1 LRVGF
6 AAGKIKPG
14 TSGEKKRLNSVGLRR
29 HFSSPSA
36 NFLFDLFASAG
47 NTQILCVKVELD
59 GELQSRDEVTC
70 GSIEAIFQRLG
81 SSPSGLP
88 SSEARARL
96 ARFGANRLKTKSRA
110 GAFTLL
116 LGQFKSPIILI
127 LIGAATLSV
136 FLQQAS
142 DAAIILGIVLV
153 SGLLGF
159 WQEYGAA
166 NAVEKLRAVVQTK
179 ARALRDGAEVLV
191 PLEEIVP
198 GDVVLLCAG
207 AIIPGDCRLLEAR
220 DLFVNEATLTG
231 ETYPVE
237 KAPCVLAP
245 ETSLARCT
253 NAVFMGTHVVSGSG
267 KALVVRTGRA
277 TEFGKVFESLKLRP
291 PETEFEHGIR
301 RFGYLLAEVTFL
313 LVLAIFAFNVY
324 FHKPVLDSFLFALAL
339 AVGLTPQLLPA
350 IISIN
355 LSHGARQMAE
365 KKVITK
371 RLAAIENFG
380 SMNVLC
386 SDKTGTIT
394 EGKVRI
400 HAALDAEGRE
410 SAKVL
415 LYAYLN
421 ATNETG
427 FVNPIDEAIRES
439 AALNCE
445 GWRKLDELPY
455 DFMRKRL
462 SILFEKDSQHLLIT
476 KGALRQILEVCTK
489 TELSHESFIDIETA
503 RPKIDERW
511 HEFSNQGLRVL
522 GVAYRDCGT
531 DTQIKHESENDMIFL
546 GFIVLSDPPKSGIGQ
561 TIRELNELGIGL
573 KIITGDNALIAA
585 HVAHEVGLTDARILS
600 GPEMRKMSNP
610 ALMRCASEVDVFA
623 EIEPI
628 QKEQIVLALK
638 KAGHVVGYMGDG
650 INDATALHTAD
661 VGLSVEGAVDVAREA
676 ADFVLL
682 ERDLGVLVDGVRE
695 GRRTF
700 ANTLKY
706 VFIAT
711 SANFGNM
718 FSMAGASL
726 FLPFLPLLPKQI
738 LLINLLTDFP
748 EMTIASDN
756 VDDELVQAPRRWDIG
771 FIRRFMIVFGLISS
785 VFDYLTFGV
794 LFWLNA
800 TVAQFRTG
808 WFIESIVSASM
819 IVLVVRSRR
828 PFFKSRPSKLL
839 ALATVAVVVVT
850 AFTPYLPFAGRLG
863 FQPMPAHFYP
873 IITLIIFAYIAAAE
887 FGKLLFYRTNR
898 ASFGAKAQ

>member
-1 LRVGF
+1 MKVQ
-6 AAGKIKPG
+6 
-14 TSGEKKRLNSVGLRR
+14 
-29 HFSSPSA
+29 SSE
-36 NFLFDLFASAG
+36 
-47 NTQILCVKVELD
+47 QR
-59 GELQSRDEVTC
+59 SRDELTTA
-70 GSIEAIFQRLG
+70 SIEAIFERLG
-81 SSPSGLP
+81 SSTSGLTTQ
-88 SSEARARL
+88 EARERL
-96 ARFGANRLKTKSRA
+96 ARFGANRLKGKGRA
-110 GAFTLL
+110 AALTLL
-116 LGQFKSPIILI
+116 LGQFKSPIVLI
-127 LIGAATLSV
+127 LIGAATLSI
-136 FLQQAS
+136 FLQDAS
-142 DAAIILGIVLV
+142 DAAIILAIVLV

-159 WQEYGAA
+159 WQEHGAA
-166 NAVEKLRAVVQTK
+166 NAVAKLRAVVETK
-179 ARALRDGAEVLV
+179 ARALRDGAKIFV

-198 GDVVLLCAG
+198 GDVVVLSAG

-220 DLFVNEATLTG
+220 DLFINEATLTG

-237 KAPCVLAP
+237 KTPSVLGHAAA
-245 ETSLARCT
+245 LARCT
-253 NAVFMGTHVVSGSG
+253 NAAFMGTHVVSGNG
-267 KALVVRTGRA
+267 KALVVHTGRD

-313 LVLAIFAFNVY
+313 LVIAIFAFNVY

-355 LSHGARQMAE
+355 LSHGARRMAE

-380 SMNVLC
+380 SMNVFC

-394 EGKVRI
+394 EGEVRI

-410 SAKVL
+410 SSKVL

-421 ATNETG
+421 AANETG
-427 FVNPIDEAIRES
+427 FVNPIDQAIRES
-439 AALNCE
+439 AAPNCE

-455 DFMRKRL
+455 DFVRKRL
-462 SILFEKDSQHLLIT
+462 SILFEKDSRHLLIT
-476 KGALRQILEVCTK
+476 KGALRQMLDVCVK
-489 TELSHESFIDIETA
+489 AESSGGALIDIESV
-503 RPKIDERW
+503 RPKIDNHWE
-511 HEFSNQGLRVL
+511 EFSNQGRRVL

-531 DTQIKHESENDMIFL
+531 ETQIKHESENGMIFL
-546 GFIVLSDPPKSGIGQ
+546 GFIVLSDPPKPGIGQ
-561 TIRELNELGIGL
+561 TIRELNTLGISL

-585 HVAHEVGLTDARILS
+585 HVAREIGLTNARILS
-600 GPEMRKMSNP
+600 GPEMRKMNNQ
-610 ALMRCASEVDVFA
+610 ALTRCASEVDVFA
-623 EIEPI
+623 EIEPM

-682 ERDLGVLVDGVRE
+682 ERDLEVLVDGVRE

-748 EMTIASDN
+748 EMTIAGDN
-756 VDDELVQAPRRWDIG
+756 VDPELVQVPRRWDIR
-771 FIRRFMIVFGLISS
+771 FIRRFMIVFGLVSS

-794 LFWLNA
+794 LFWLHA

-808 WFIESIVSASM
+808 WFIESIVSASL

-828 PFFKSRPSKLL
+828 PFFKSQPSKLL
-839 ALATVAVVVVT
+839 TLATAVIVIVT
-850 AFTPYLPFAGRLG
+850 VLTPYLPFAGVLG
-863 FQPMPAHFYP
+863 FQPMPARFYP
-873 IITLIIFAYIAAAE
+873 IIAAIVIAYIAAAE
-887 FGKLLFYRTNR
+887 LAKLLFYRANR
-898 ASFGAKAQ
+898 ASHLAKRL

>member
-1 LRVGF
+1 
-6 AAGKIKPG
+6 
-14 TSGEKKRLNSVGLRR
+14 
-29 HFSSPSA
+29 
-36 NFLFDLFASAG
+36 
-47 NTQILCVKVELD
+47 VKVRGNEWRSR
-59 GELQSRDEVTC
+59 GELAAAST
-70 GSIEAIFQRLG
+70 EALFQRL
-81 SSPSGLP
+81 SSSVAGLTAV
-88 SSEARARL
+88 EARERL
-96 ARFGANRLKTKSRA
+96 ARFGANRLKAKSRA
-110 GAFTLL
+110 AAFTLL
-116 LGQFKSPIILI
+116 LGQFKSPIVLI
-127 LIGAATLSV
+127 LIGAAILSI
-136 FLQQAS
+136 FLQDAS
-142 DAAIILGIVLV
+142 DAAIILVIVLV

-159 WQEYGAA
+159 WQEHGAA
-166 NAVEKLRAVVQTK
+166 NAVAKLRAVVETK
-179 ARALRDGAEVLV
+179 AHVLRDGAEVMV

-198 GDVVLLCAG
+198 GDVVLLSAG

-237 KAPCVLAP
+237 KTPCVLAP
-245 ETSLARCT
+245 DTALARCT
-253 NAVFMGTHVVSGSG
+253 NAAFMGTHVVSGSG
-267 KALVVRTGRA
+267 KALVVHTGRD
-277 TEFGKVFESLKLRP
+277 TEFGKVFERLKLRP
-291 PETEFEHGIR
+291 PETEFEHGVR
-301 RFGYLLAEVTFL
+301 RFGYLLAEVTFV
-313 LVLAIFAFNVY
+313 LVIAIFAFNVY

-355 LSHGARQMAE
+355 LSHGARRMAE

-410 SAKVL
+410 NAKVL
-415 LYAYLN
+415 LYTYLN
-421 ATNETG
+421 AANETG

-439 AALNCE
+439 AAPDCE

-455 DFMRKRL
+455 DFVRKRL
-462 SILFEKDSQHLLIT
+462 SILFEKDGRHLLIT
-476 KGALRQILEVCTK
+476 KGALRQILEVCK
-489 TELSHESFIDIETA
+489 QAELSDGSFIDIDSA
-503 RPKIDERW
+503 RIEINKRW
-511 HEFSNQGLRVL
+511 QEFSNQGRRVL

-531 DTQIKHESENDMIFL
+531 DTQIKHESEKGMIFL
-546 GFIVLSDPPKSGIGQ
+546 GFVVLSDPPKSGIGQ
-561 TIRELNELGIGL
+561 AIRELNELGISL
-573 KIITGDNALIAA
+573 KIITGDNALIAV
-585 HVAHEVGLTDARILS
+585 HVANEVGLTNARVLS
-600 GPEMRKMSNP
+600 GPEMRKMNNQ
-610 ALMRCASEVDVFA
+610 ALTRCASEVDVFA

-661 VGLSVEGAVDVAREA
+661 VGLSVDGAVDVAREA

-682 ERDLGVLVDGVRE
+682 ERDLKVLVDGVRE

-748 EMTIASDN
+748 EMTIAGDN
-756 VDDELVQAPRRWDIG
+756 VDPELVQAPRRWDIR
-771 FIRRFMIVFGLISS
+771 FIRRFMIVFGLVSS
-785 VFDYLTFGV
+785 VFDYFTFGV
-794 LFWLNA
+794 LLWLNA
-800 TVAQFRTG
+800 TIAQFRTG
-808 WFIESIVSASM
+808 WFIESIVSASL

-828 PFFKSRPSKLL
+828 PFFRSRPSKLL
-839 ALATVAVVVVT
+839 AIATAAIVIAT
-850 AFTPYLPFAGRLG
+850 TLTPYLPFARVLG

-873 IITLIIFAYIAAAE
+873 IIAGIVAAYIAAAE
-887 FGKLLFYRTNR
+887 LAKVLFYRANR
-898 ASFGAKAQ
+898 ASHRASDHQLH

>member
-1 LRVGF
+1 
-6 AAGKIKPG
+6 
-14 TSGEKKRLNSVGLRR
+14 
-29 HFSSPSA
+29 
-36 NFLFDLFASAG
+36 
-47 NTQILCVKVELD
+47 VKAHGSDPPL
-59 GELQSRDEVTC
+59 RDELTHV
-70 GSIEAIFQRLG
+70 SVDVVFQRLG
-81 SSPSGLP
+81 SSPAGLTNVD
-88 SSEARARL
+88 AHARL
-96 ARFGANRLKTKSRA
+96 ARFGANRLKAKGRA
-110 GAFTLL
+110 AALTLL
-116 LGQFKSPIILI
+116 LGQFKSPIVLI
-127 LIGAATLSV
+127 LIGAATLSI
-136 FLQQAS
+136 FLQDAS

-159 WQEYGAA
+159 WQERGAA
-166 NAVEKLRAVVQTK
+166 NAVTKLRAAVETK
-179 ARALRDGAEVLV
+179 ARALRDGAEVFV

-198 GDVVLLCAG
+198 GDVVLLSAG

-231 ETYPVE
+231 ESYPVE
-237 KAPCVLAP
+237 KIPGVTATNAA
-245 ETSLARCT
+245 LARCP

-267 KALVVRTGRA
+267 KALVVHTGRD

-324 FHKPVLDSFLFALAL
+324 LHKPVLDSFLFALAL

-355 LSHGARQMAE
+355 LSHGARRMAE

-394 EGKVRI
+394 EGKVRV

-410 SAKVL
+410 SSKIL
-415 LYAYLN
+415 LCAYLN
-421 ATNETG
+421 AANETG

-439 AALNCE
+439 AAPNCA

-455 DFMRKRL
+455 DFVRKRI
-462 SILFEKDSQHLLIT
+462 SILFEKDGRHLLIT
-476 KGALRQILEVCTK
+476 KGALRQILGVCAQ
-489 TELSHESFIDIETA
+489 TELSDGSLIDIERA
-503 RPKIDERW
+503 RPNIEKRW

-531 DTQIKHESENDMIFL
+531 DTQIKHETENGMIFL
-546 GFIVLSDPPKSGIGQ
+546 GFIVLSDPPKSGIGN
-561 TIRELNELGIGL
+561 TIRELNELGISL

-585 HVAHEVGLTDARILS
+585 HVAREVGLTNARILS
-600 GPEMRKMSNP
+600 GPAMRKMNDQ
-610 ALMRCASEVDVFA
+610 ALTRSASEVDVFA
-623 EIEPI
+623 EIEPM

-661 VGLSVEGAVDVAREA
+661 VGLSVDSAVDVARDA

-682 ERDLGVLVDGVRE
+682 ERDLEVLVDGVRE

-738 LLINLLTDFP
+738 LLINLLTDCP
-748 EMTIASDN
+748 EMTIAGDN
-756 VDDELVQAPRRWDIG
+756 VDLELVQAPRRWDIG
-771 FIRRFMIVFGLISS
+771 FIRRFMIVFGIVSS

-794 LFWLNA
+794 LLWLHA

-808 WFIESIVSASM
+808 WFIESIVSASL

-839 ALATVAVVVVT
+839 VLATAAVVIVT
-850 AFTPYLPFAGRLG
+850 AFTPYLPFARILG
-863 FQPMPAHFYP
+863 FEPMPAHLY
-873 IITLIIFAYIAAAE
+873 LIIAFIVVSYVAAAE
-887 FGKLLFYRTNR
+887 ITKRFFYRTP
-898 ASFGAKAQ
+898 ATVPALAT

>member
-1 LRVGF
+1 VNAQNSEGQLRDELISASVHVVLQ
-6 AAGKIKPG
+6 
-14 TSGEKKRLNSVGLRR
+14 RLNSSVAGLT
-29 HFSSPSA
+29 A
-36 NFLFDLFASAG
+36 A
-47 NTQILCVKVELD
+47 
-59 GELQSRDEVTC
+59 
-70 GSIEAIFQRLG
+70 EAHERLV
-81 SSPSGLP
+81 
-88 SSEARARL
+88 
-96 ARFGANRLKTKSRA
+96 RFGANRFKGKSPA
-110 GAFTLL
+110 AAFTLL
-116 LGQFKSPIILI
+116 IGQFKSPIVLI
-127 LIGAATLSV
+127 LIGAAILSI
-136 FLQQAS
+136 FLQDAS
-142 DAAIILGIVLV
+142 DAVIILTIVLA

-159 WQEYGAA
+159 WQERGAA
-166 NAVEKLRAVVQTK
+166 NAVAKLRAVVETK
-179 ARALRDGAEVLV
+179 TPALRNGREVRV
-191 PLEEIVP
+191 PLAEIVP
-198 GDVVLLCAG
+198 GDVVVLSAG
-207 AIIPGDCRLLEAR
+207 AIIPGDCRLLETR
-220 DLFVNEATLTG
+220 DLFVDEATLTG

-237 KAPCVLAP
+237 KTPGALAP
-245 ETSLARCT
+245 DAGLARCT

-267 KALVVRTGRA
+267 KALVIHTGRE
-277 TEFGKVFESLKLRP
+277 TEFGKIFESLKLRP
-291 PETEFEHGIR
+291 PETGFEHGIR
-301 RFGYLLAEVTFL
+301 RFGYLLAEVTFV

-324 FHKPVLDSFLFALAL
+324 FHRPVLDSFLFALAL

-355 LSHGARQMAE
+355 LSHGARRMAE

-394 EGKVRI
+394 EGKVRL
-400 HAALDAEGRE
+400 HAALDAQGAE
-410 SAKVL
+410 SEKVL

-439 AALNCE
+439 AALNCS

-455 DFMRKRL
+455 DFLRKRL
-462 SILFEKDSQHLLIT
+462 SILFEKEDRHLLIT
-476 KGALRQILEVCTK
+476 KGALRQMLGICTQA
-489 TELSHESFIDIETA
+489 ELSDGSLIGIDAA
-503 RPKIDERW
+503 RPEVERHW
-511 HEFSNQGLRVL
+511 HEFSNQGRRVL
-522 GVAYRDCGT
+522 GVACRDCGNET
-531 DTQIKHESENDMIFL
+531 HIKRETENSMIFL
-546 GFIVLSDPPKSGIGQ
+546 GFVVLSDPPKTGIAK
-561 TIRELNELGIGL
+561 TICELNELGISL
-573 KIITGDNALIAA
+573 KIITGDNALIAG
-585 HVAHEVGLTDARILS
+585 HVAREIGLGSARILA
-600 GPEMRKMSNP
+600 GPEMREMSNE
-610 ALMRCASEVDVFA
+610 ALMRCANEIDVFA

-628 QKEQIVLALK
+628 QKERIVFALK

-661 VGLSVEGAVDVAREA
+661 VGLSVDTAVDVAREA

-682 ERDLGVLVDGVRE
+682 DRDLEVLVEGVRE

-706 VFIAT
+706 VFMAT

-748 EMTIASDN
+748 EMTIAGDN

-771 FIRRFMIVFGLISS
+771 FIRRFMIVFGIVSS

-794 LFWLNA
+794 LLLLHA

-808 WFIESIVSASM
+808 WFIESIISASL

-828 PFFKSRPSKLL
+828 PFFRSRPSRLL
-839 ALATVAVVVVT
+839 ILATVMVVIVT
-850 AFTPYLPFAGRLG
+850 ALTPYLPFAGVLG
-863 FQPMPAHFYP
+863 FQPMPAYFYP
-873 IITLIIFAYIAAAE
+873 IIAFIIIAYIAAAE
-887 FGKLLFYRTNR
+887 LTKRIFYGLLGHHTDN
-898 ASFGAKAQ
+898 

>member
-1 LRVGF
+1 VKAR
-6 AAGKIKPG
+6 
-14 TSGEKKRLNSVGLRR
+14 
-29 HFSSPSA
+29 
-36 NFLFDLFASAG
+36 G
-47 NTQILCVKVELD
+47 NESRSR
-59 GELQSRDEVTC
+59 GELTAAST
-70 GSIEAIFQRLG
+70 EALFQRLG
-81 SSPSGLP
+81 SSVAGITAD
-88 SSEARARL
+88 EARERL
-96 ARFGANRLKTKSRA
+96 TRFGANRLRAKSRVA
-110 GAFTLL
+110 PFTLL
-116 LGQFKSPIILI
+116 LGQFRSPIVLI
-127 LIGAATLSV
+127 LIGAAILSI
-136 FLQQAS
+136 FLQDAS
-142 DAAIILGIVLV
+142 DAAIILVIVLV

-159 WQEYGAA
+159 WQEHGAA
-166 NAVEKLRAVVQTK
+166 NAVAKLHAVVETK
-179 ARALRDGAEVLV
+179 ARAVRDGAEVSV
-191 PLEEIVP
+191 SVEEVVP
-198 GDVVLLCAG
+198 GDVVLLSAG

-237 KAPCVLAP
+237 KTPDVIAP
-245 ETSLARCT
+245 EAALARCT
-253 NAVFMGTHVVSGSG
+253 NAAFMGTHVVSGSG
-267 KALVVRTGRA
+267 KALVVYTGRE

-301 RFGYLLAEVTFL
+301 RFGYLLAEVTFV

-355 LSHGARQMAE
+355 LSHGARRMAE

-394 EGKVRI
+394 EGKVRV
-400 HAALDAEGRE
+400 HAALDAQGRE

-421 ATNETG
+421 AANETG
-427 FVNPIDEAIRES
+427 FVNPIDEAIRTS
-439 AALNCE
+439 AAPNCN

-455 DFMRKRL
+455 DFLRKRL
-462 SILFEKDSQHLLIT
+462 SILFEKDVRHLLIT
-476 KGALRQILEVCTK
+476 KGALRQILDVCTQA
-489 TELSHESFIDIETA
+489 ELSDGSLIDIDGA
-503 RPKIDERW
+503 RPEVERHW
-511 HEFSNQGLRVL
+511 HEFSNQGHRVL
-522 GVAYRDCGT
+522 GVACRDCGNET
-531 DTQIKHESENDMIFL
+531 AIKRDAEGGMIFL
-546 GFIVLSDPPKSGIGQ
+546 GFIVLSDPPKAGIEK
-561 TIRELNELGIGL
+561 TIRELNELGIAL
-573 KIITGDNALIAA
+573 KIITGDNALIAE
-585 HVAHEVGLTDARILS
+585 HVAREVGLKSARILT
-600 GPEMRKMSNP
+600 GQEMRAMSNL
-610 ALMRCASEVDVFA
+610 ALVRRAPDVDVFA
-623 EIEPI
+623 EIEPM
-628 QKEQIVLALK
+628 QKERIIVALK
-638 KAGHVVGYMGDG
+638 KAGHVVGYLGDG
-650 INDATALHTAD
+650 INDATALHAAD
-661 VGLSVEGAVDVAREA
+661 VGLSVESAVDVAREA

-682 ERDLGVLVDGVRE
+682 ERDLEVLVDGVRE

-748 EMTIASDN
+748 EMTIAGDN
-756 VDDELVQAPRRWDIG
+756 VDDELVQRPRRWDIG
-771 FIRRFMIVFGLISS
+771 FIRRFMIVFGIVSS

-794 LFWLNA
+794 LLWLQA

-828 PFFKSRPSKLL
+828 PLFKSRPSKLL

-873 IITLIIFAYIAAAE
+873 IIALIIFAYIVAAE
-887 FGKLLFYRTNR
+887 FAKLLFYRANR
-898 ASFGAKAQ
+898 AQLAAKTQ